1 MAGLNDELDDLPVYS
16 DDLDQATPLPGY
28 VDQPHNNPDVNSQSK
43 VVNIVAVPG
52 SILDRLDK
60 YSQPAAPNAKELFG
74 DNIVLNELPNL
85 TAKFTVIKDKVNEA
99 GDMYS
104 FKEALTTKCAM
115 CQEDAKVLDTMTNG
129 QFLGPDKPL
138 GYFTKDDSQ
147 TQYLETLKS
156 LNTTIAEKNNFLSQ
170 EYAAFISGLK
180 TNVNQFTNE
189 FNLTALPIDE
199 STKRLLEI
207 NVNGPIFDE
216 NNIHFLLE
224 NERSV
229 NYLLN
234 ANIDVIA
241 ISNYFNE
248 EDICLAY
255 NNLKS
260 IIEKPELKRVFSIF
274 SKSELTMQE
283 VADSKTEG
291 SQDHVSISLKDLLNT
306 LVKFN
311 QMFTPFIRKT
321 NSITLN
327 TLEELQGSFERLDS
341 KDDTKIK
348 FIEANESKINLIQ
361 DYLSIAVITTQ
372 CDHDLM
378 KNIMTVIEHL
388 NNRILASQP

>member
-1 MAGLNDELDDLPVYS
+1 
-16 DDLDQATPLPGY
+16 
-28 VDQPHNNPDVNSQSK
+28 
-43 VVNIVAVPG
+43 
-52 SILDRLDK
+52 
-60 YSQPAAPNAKELFG
+60 
-74 DNIVLNELPNL
+74 
-85 TAKFTVIKDKVNEA
+85 
-99 GDMYS
+99 
-104 FKEALTTKCAM
+104 
-115 CQEDAKVLDTMTNG
+115 
-129 QFLGPDKPL
+129 
-138 GYFTKDDSQ
+138 
-147 TQYLETLKS
+147 

-378 KNIMTVIEHL
+378 KNIMIVVEHL